1 MNDIFSQTKSSILS
15 IAEKF
20 KLDQKKVEEFLEP
33 NRVLEVKIPVKLKNG
48 EVKLFKGFRSQ
59 HNNKLGPYKGGI
71 RFHQNV
77 TKGEV
82 MALSVWMSLKCA
94 VAGLPFG
101 GAKGGV
107 IIDPKTLSEGEL
119 EKLSKGYIRQIFDI
133 IGSYKDVPAPDV
145 NTNPKVMNW
154 MVDEYVKISKERRVD
169 MPDNLLYATFTGKP
183 DEDHGLKGR
192 KEATGFGGVV
202 VLKELLDKLAL
213 KPESQTVAVAGFG
226 NVGYHFAQEAS
237 NAGFKIVAVSDS
249 KGGIGDKNSDFRPL
263 DIPLVMECKM
273 KKGVVSGCYC
283 VGGVCDLT
291 KGKPI
296 SNEEMLELPVDI
308 LVPAAL
314 ENVINKN
321 NMFRIKAKIIL
332 EMANGPVSYEAYEY
346 LTKKGVVIV
355 PDILANAGG
364 VSGSYLEWRQ
374 NLENKKYKKEETFK
388 EISVIMKQ
396 AFNSLWDEAKS
407 LKTHLKE
414 TATVHALKKL
424 LD

>member
-1 MNDIFSQTKSSILS
+1 MNDIFSQTKKSILLIS
-15 IAEKF
+15 KKF
-20 KLDQKKVEEFLEP
+20 NIDQKKVEEFLEP
-33 NRVLEVKIPVKLKNG
+33 NRIVEVKIPIKLKNG
-48 EVKLFKGFRSQ
+48 EIKIFKGFRSQ

-77 TKGEV
+77 TKDEV
-82 MALSVWMSLKCA
+82 MALSLWMSLKCA
-94 VAGLPFG
+94 VVGLPFG

-107 IIDPKTLSEGEL
+107 TIDPKTLSEGEL
-119 EKLSKGYIRQIFDI
+119 EGLSKGYVRQIFDI
-133 IGSYKDVPAPDV
+133 IGPHKDVPAPDV
-145 NTNPKVMNW
+145 NTNPKIMGW
-154 MVDEYVKISKERRVD
+154 MVEEYFKISRERKI
-169 MPDNLLYATFTGKP
+169 NLPKNAVFATFTGKP

-192 KEATGFGGVV
+192 KEATGFGGVI
-202 VLKELLDKLAL
+202 VLRELLDKLGL

-249 KGGIGDKNSDFRPL
+249 KGGIGNKNSDFRPL
-263 DIPLVMECKM
+263 DIPLVLECKM

-291 KGKPI
+291 KGRPI

-308 LVPAAL
+308 LVPAAM
-314 ENVINKN
+314 ENVINRN
-321 NMFRIKAKIIL
+321 NMTRIRVKIIL

-346 LTKKGVVIV
+346 LTKKGVIIV

-374 NLENKKYKKEETFK
+374 NMENKKYTKEEALK
-388 EISVIMKQ
+388 EISAIMKK
-396 AFNSLWDEAKS
+396 AFNSLWDEAKN

-414 TATVHALKKL
+414 AATVHALKKL

>member
-1 MNDIFSQTKSSILS
+1 MNDIFSQTKNSILS
-15 IAEKF
+15 IAKKF

-33 NRVLEVKIPVKLKNG
+33 DRVLEVKIPVKLKNG
-48 EVKLFKGFRSQ
+48 EIKLFKGFRSQ

-82 MALSVWMSLKCA
+82 MVLSVWMSLKCA

-202 VLKELLDKLAL
+202 VLKELLDKLGL
-213 KPESQTVAVAGFG
+213 KPENQTVAVAGFG

-314 ENVINKN
+314 ENVINRN

-388 EISVIMKQ
+388 EISVIMKK

-414 TATVHALKKL
+414 AATVHALKKL